1 VPGVPHWYSR
11 VVAVADATVVTAR
24 DGLPDNVPGHNEQF
38 HPAVP
43 ITMDTVGGN
52 SITLDIGG
60 RQFAYYFHLQ
70 PGSLRARRY

>member
-1 VPGVPHWYSR
+1 M
-11 VVAVADATVVTAR
+11 ADATVVTAK

-60 RQFAYYFHLQ
+60 RQFAYYFHL
-70 PGSLRARRY
+70 